1 MDVLTPFLVILA
13 GMGVVMLAAWAVQ
26 MGTRNGGWVDAF
38 WSFGTGAACVAAALW
53 PGDAANATRPWI
65 VAGLAA
71 FWSLRLGVYIAQRVA
86 KDPHEDRRY
95 AGLRTEWGGDF
106 QRNMVVLC
114 LVQAPAGALL
124 SLSILP
130 AAHAG
135 SPELGLRDALAV
147 LVIVVAIIGESI
159 ADEQMRRFRK
169 SGQRGAVMDKGL
181 WGWSRHPNYFF
192 EWLGWMAWPVM
203 ALDPAVTWTWLTL
216 VAPVMMFLVLRYG
229 TGVPALEKVMLE
241 SRGDVF
247 RDYQKRVSAFF
258 PLPPKGSST

>member
-13 GMGVVMLAAWAVQ
+13 GMGVVMLTAWAVQ

-53 PGDAANATRPWI
+53 PADAVSPERQWI

-86 KDPHEDRRY
+86 KDAHEDRRY
-95 AGLRTEWGGDF
+95 AGLRREWGGNF
-106 QRNMVVLC
+106 QRNMVALC

-169 SGQRGAVMDKGL
+169 TGQRGAVMDKGL

-203 ALDPAVTWTWLTL
+203 ALDPAVSWTWLTL

-241 SRGDVF
+241 SRGDAF

>member
-13 GMGVVMLAAWAVQ
+13 GMVVVMLTAWAVQ
-26 MGTRNGGWVDAF
+26 LGTRNGGWVDVF

-53 PGDAANATRPWI
+53 PADVVSPERQWI

-95 AGLRTEWGGDF
+95 AGLRREWGGSF
-106 QRNMVVLC
+106 QRNMVALC
-114 LVQAPAGALL
+114 LVQAPAGAVL

-147 LVIVVAIIGESI
+147 LVIVVAIIGEGI

-169 SGQRGAVMDKGL
+169 TGQRGAVMDKGL

-203 ALDPAVTWTWLTL
+203 ALDPDASWTWLTL

-241 SRGDVF
+241 SRGDAF